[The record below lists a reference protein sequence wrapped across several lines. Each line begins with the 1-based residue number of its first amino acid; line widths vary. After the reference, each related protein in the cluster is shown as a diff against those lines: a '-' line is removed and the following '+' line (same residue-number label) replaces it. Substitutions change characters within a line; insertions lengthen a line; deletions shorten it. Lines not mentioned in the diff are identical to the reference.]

1 MFFDILAVFV
11 VSLISSLFIC
21 STSVNGLPLSSTRL
35 HYIHNSPSADLSSSL
50 RLLKHRS
57 VPLVDH
63 DSNGDDF
70 EMFFGDS
77 NENDGSSLSYIDR
90 FNEPLESYPQSSSS
104 SSSSSSLKFL
114 PRKLLLLQKQKRSS
128 QLSTKTHFNSYTA
141 SNNLADASHADNAAA
156 ASELN
161 DSIRLSAS
169 LKNLIQTNP
178 FARAWLTLLL
188 QKIMQDQS
196 MPYIFKYGRRRK

>member
-21 STSVNGLPLSSTRL
+21 STSVNGLPLSSAKL

-57 VPLVDH
+57 VPSVDY
-63 DSNGDDF
+63 DSNRDDF

-77 NENDGSSLSYIDR
+77 NENDDSSLSYIDR

-104 SSSSSSLKFL
+104 PSLEFL

-128 QLSTKTHFNSYTA
+128 QLSPKTHFNFNRA
-141 SNNLADASHADNAAA
+141 SNDLAGASHTDNAAV

-188 QKIMQDQS
+188 QKLTQEQP
-196 MPYIFKYGRRRK
+196 MPSIFKYGRRRK